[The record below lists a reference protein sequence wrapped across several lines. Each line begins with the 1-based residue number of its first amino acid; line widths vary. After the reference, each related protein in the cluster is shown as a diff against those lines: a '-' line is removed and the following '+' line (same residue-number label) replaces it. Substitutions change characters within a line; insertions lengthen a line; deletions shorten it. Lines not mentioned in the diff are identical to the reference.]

1 MASPAWR
8 LMAILYN
15 ESMSLTLADQI
26 IGEIDR
32 AINVLW
38 APPRASRPP
47 PGGSGGHSTLGEPAN
62 GALQS
67 PDAGGAAAK
76 GDATQPTLSEHA
88 RIEAGRLMRVNHA
101 GEVAAQALYRG
112 QALTARDP
120 GTARSMRRAAA
131 EELDH
136 LAWCNER
143 LKELNGRSSLLNPLW
158 YAGSFLIGSVAGI
171 LGDRASLGFIAETER
186 QVESHLRDHLDR
198 LPPEDRRSRAILEQ
212 MTHDEVQHGL
222 NAAALGGK
230 DLPLWLK
237 SAMHATSMLVTRGS
251 YWI

>member
-1 MASPAWR
+1 
-8 LMAILYN
+8 
-15 ESMSLTLADQI
+15 MSARTLTLTDQA

-38 APPRASRPP
+38 ATPWARRAAPEP
-47 PGGSGGHSTLGEPAN
+47 PGGDSTAGEPAA
-62 GALQS
+62 GE
-67 PDAGGAAAK
+67 PAGGEAV
-76 GDATQPTLSEHA
+76 ATALSERA
-88 RIEAGRLMRVNHA
+88 RAEAARLMRVNHA

-120 GTARSMRRAAA
+120 GAACSMRRAAA
-131 EELDH
+131 EEMDH
-136 LAWCNER
+136 LAWCDER
-143 LKELNGRSSLLNPLW
+143 LKQLNGRSSLLNPLW
-158 YAGSFLIGSVAGI
+158 YAGSFFIGSVAGV

-198 LPPEDRRSRAILEQ
+198 LPPEDRRSRAILQQ
-212 MTHDEVQHGL
+212 MTHDEIQHGV

-237 SAMHATSMLVTRGS
+237 GAMHLTSKLMTRGS
-251 YWI
+251 YWL